1 MGNASLRQA
10 DGRAG
15 AVRGRNRPA
24 GRHRACLRQEDP
36 QDARPHHQARAGAR
50 PEYYTMTIPFETLRR
65 KWMKDPKFRAEY
77 ERIGPEMDLAM
88 TLAEARRKAGLSQ
101 AEVARIESGHGA
113 PKWSTI
119 ERYARALGA
128 RPVVRLLE
136 AAE

>member
-1 MGNASLRQA
+1 
-10 DGRAG
+10 
-15 AVRGRNRPA
+15 
-24 GRHRACLRQEDP
+24 
-36 QDARPHHQARAGAR
+36 
-50 PEYYTMTIPFETLRR
+50 MTIPFETLRR

-88 TLAEARRKAGLSQ
+88 TLAEARRKAGLTQAQLAARMKTSP

-113 PKWSTI
+113 PKVVQH
-119 ERYARALGA
+119 RALCARVGA